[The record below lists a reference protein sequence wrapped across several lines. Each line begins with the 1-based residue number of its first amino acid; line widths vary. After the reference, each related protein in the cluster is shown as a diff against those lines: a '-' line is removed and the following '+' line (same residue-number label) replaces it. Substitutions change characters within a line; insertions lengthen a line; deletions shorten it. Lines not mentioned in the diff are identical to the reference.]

1 MHWPRWRIA
10 GNLEFAG
17 PMLGQRAEQRAAK
30 NGGPDRT
37 SYEGSRA
44 AGACEAPPEGNSSG
58 FDYTGLSGPD
68 WTGLREL
75 CVQPG
80 PRRRQRG

>member
-1 MHWPRWRIA
+1 MP
-10 GNLEFAG
+10 
-17 PMLGQRAEQRAAK
+17 LGVGRARPLRDIDGDPRAEQRAAK

-58 FDYTGLSGPD
+58 FDYAGLSGPD
-68 WTGLREL
+68 WTALD
-75 CVQPG
+75 
-80 PRRRQRG
+80 